1 MMKSFRRNNRG
12 QLVIIATLIM
22 IVFTLSL
29 VLSISKIGLSVQ
41 ELKYEPFQEIVLGI
55 TSDFDRCLTRALSL
69 ATQKYSETG
78 SLEEA
83 EAEGNS
89 FLAKWVN
96 ATLAAYSNLGLEI
109 VMNASDYGGTDVLWV
124 MDWGSSAGVS
134 YAYTQFSLNIS
145 AYGFKGWTTYSAKT
159 VWLNI
164 TQWDPDFNSSTVT
177 LEFQVLQSE
186 AGGLHPV
193 PNLTPEKIQVK
204 LDTIQAQNVLVDVE
218 NLTYSGYGSYSV
230 TFGIESTDIKNI
242 TLTVTTPGDIVV
254 SASTS
259 GEWKSLYLTTDQ
271 EGNAILVPISQ
282 FDPTDRG
289 KIEKHGHLT
298 LPHFDINIS
307 SVVPTDRDIN
317 LSSYISIKLFL
328 GKTGEDNPHEVN
340 VEVSLGFQYGDEI
353 YWIGEDTNQVSA
365 GLHPYIFTINAENG
379 EYPEGYGARVIP
391 KGSVLILR
399 IRANFEGGSGRIFIY
414 YGGDDPSRIVL

>member
-55 TSDFDRCLTRALSL
+55 TSDFDRCLTQALSL

-89 FLAKWVN
+89 FIAKWVN

-145 AYGFKGWTTYSAKT
+145 AYGFRGWTTYSAKT

-164 TQWDPDFNSSTVT
+164 TQWDIDLNSSTVT
-177 LEFQVLQSE
+177 LEFQVLQSG
-186 AGGLHPV
+186 AGGLQSI
-193 PNLTPEKIQVK
+193 PNLTPENIQVK
-204 LDTIQAQNVLVDVE
+204 LDTIQAQNVLVDIG
-218 NLTYSGYGSYSV
+218 NLTYLGYGNYNM
-230 TFGIESTDIKNI
+230 TFGVESTDIKNI
-242 TLTVTTPGDIVV
+242 TLIVTTPSDIVV

-259 GEWKSLYLTTDQ
+259 GEW
-271 EGNAILVPISQ
+271 
-282 FDPTDRG
+282 
-289 KIEKHGHLT
+289 
-298 LPHFDINIS
+298 
-307 SVVPTDRDIN
+307 
-317 LSSYISIKLFL
+317 
-328 GKTGEDNPHEVN
+328 
-340 VEVSLGFQYGDEI
+340 
-353 YWIGEDTNQVSA
+353 
-365 GLHPYIFTINAENG
+365 
-379 EYPEGYGARVIP
+379 
-391 KGSVLILR
+391 
-399 IRANFEGGSGRIFIY
+399 
-414 YGGDDPSRIVL
+414 